1 MVVWPPFC
9 LGRTI
14 LAPVYEQEREL
25 QREMAAKVA
34 GTMPDVEVLAVEL
47 RSPEQACVYL
57 DRPSGVDIALCEQ
70 VTAVLREYLDRY
82 ALEVSSPGIERPLR
96 TQKHFADVIGRR
108 VALRTAVDL
117 DGRKRFRGEVVEAGP
132 DAVTLEGTDGARV
145 EVPYGEIVRGDLI
158 DEGA

>member
-25 QREMAAKVA
+25 QRESAAKVS
-34 GTMPDVEVLAVEL
+34 GYKPDVEVLAVEL
-47 RSPEQACVYL
+47 RSPEQVCVYL

-82 ALEVSSPGIERPLR
+82 ALEVSSPGIARPLC
-96 TQKHFADVIGRR
+96 TQEHFALAVGRR
-108 VALRTAVDL
+108 VSLKTVGD
-117 DGRKRFRGEVVEAGP
+117 RKRFRGEVVAAGDEA
-132 DAVTLEGTDGARV
+132 
-145 EVPYGEIVRGDLI
+145 
-158 DEGA
+158 